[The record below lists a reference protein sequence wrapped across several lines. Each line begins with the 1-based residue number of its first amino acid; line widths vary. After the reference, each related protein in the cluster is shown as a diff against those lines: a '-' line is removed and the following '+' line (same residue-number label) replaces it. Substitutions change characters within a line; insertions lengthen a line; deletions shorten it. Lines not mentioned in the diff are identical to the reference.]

1 TFVSEDQLQPDSP
14 GELINLAENFRSMPN
29 VTDFTNLLFS
39 QLMNH
44 QVGEMDY
51 DEAAHL
57 KFAAQWYPKE
67 QVKPVEVML
76 YDANAEDNDAN
87 ASHEADRQSG

>member
-1 TFVSEDQLQPDSP
+1 
-14 GELINLAENFRSMPN
+14 
-29 VTDFTNLLFS
+29 FTNLLFS
-39 QLMNH
+39 QLMDH

-87 ASHEADRQSG
+87 ASHEADRQSGELRM